1 MTMNRIFILIITI
14 NSFLFAQIKFED
26 FFTDK
31 TLRFDYFSVGDA
43 SSQTIVFGELREEPF
58 WGGPKKN
65 LIDPFGFGNYKCELY
80 DKETGKLIFS
90 RGYSTLFAEWLTTPE
105 AKKLS
110 RAFTETVVF
119 PYPKKNVVLK
129 LFKRDK
135 TNNFQ
140 LIYELEIDPNN
151 PFIKKDK
158 PYKFPY
164 LKILDNGNP
173 TERVDIVI
181 IPDGYTKEEMEKFK
195 KDVSKFIDAL
205 FGSSPFKENKN
216 NFNIWVVL
224 APSEESGTDIPR
236 QNIWKSTIANTS
248 FYTFDTERYLMT
260 EDHKTLRDIA
270 GNVPYDLIYILV
282 NTSKY
287 GGGAIY
293 NHYSVAASDNE
304 HFEYL
309 IVHEFGHGFA
319 GLGDEYYTSQVSYE
333 EFYPLDVE
341 PWERNLT
348 TLVNFEIKWKNLVDK
363 DTPIPTPPTDEY
375 KNKVGVFEGGG
386 YVPKGVYRPMLDCTM
401 KSRTVDNFCLVCKQ
415 TIQDVIN
422 FYCEK

>member
-1 MTMNRIFILIITI
+1 MKRTILLLLVLVI
-14 NSFLFAQIKFED
+14 NLFSQIKFDEY
-26 FFTDK
+26 FTDK
-31 TLRFDYFSVGDA
+31 TLRFDYYNVGDA
-43 SSQTIVFGELREEPF
+43 NSQTIVFGELREEPF

-65 LIDPFGFGNYKCELY
+65 LIELFNFGNFKYEVY
-80 DKETGKLIFS
+80 DKASGKLIFS
-90 RGYSTLFAEWLTTPE
+90 KGYSTLFAEWLTTPE
-105 AKKLS
+105 AKKIK
-110 RAFTETVVF
+110 RAFSETVIF
-119 PYPKKNVVLK
+119 PYPKKEVVLK
-129 LFKRDK
+129 IFKRDRK
-135 TNNFQ
+135 NDFQ
-140 LIYELEIDPNN
+140 LVYELEIDPSN

-158 PYKFPY
+158 PNKYPAIKFLY
-164 LKILDNGNP
+164 NGNSS
-173 TERVDIVI
+173 EKVDIVV
-181 IPDGYTKEEMEKFK
+181 IPEGYTKEEMEKFK
-195 KDVSKFIDAL
+195 KDLEKFVQSL
-205 FGSSPFKENKN
+205 FGSSPYKENKN
-216 NFNIWVVL
+216 NFNIWAVE
-224 APSEESGTDIPR
+224 APSMESGTDIPR
-236 QNIWKSTIANTS
+236 QNIWKNTIVNTS

-260 EDHKTLRDIA
+260 EDNKTLRDLA

-304 HFEYL
+304 HLEYL

-333 EFYPLDVE
+333 EFYPHDVE

-348 TLVNFEIKWKNLVDK
+348 TLVDFDKKWKNLIDK
-363 DTPIPTPPTDEY
+363 ETPIPTPATEEF

-386 YVPKGVYRPMLDCTM
+386 YVPKGVYRPMQDCTM
-401 KSRTVDNFCLVCKQ
+401 KSRTVNNFCVVCKK

>member
-1 MTMNRIFILIITI
+1 MKRLIIVFLVLIT
-14 NSFLFAQIKFED
+14 NLFAQIKFDE

-31 TLRFDYFSVGDA
+31 TLRFDYYHIGDA
-43 SSQTIVFGELREEPF
+43 KSQSVVFGELREEPF

-65 LIDPFGFGNYKCELY
+65 LIDPFNFGNYKYEVY

-90 RGYSTLFAEWLTTPE
+90 RGYTTLFAEWLTTPE
-105 AKKLS
+105 AKKIS
-110 RAFTETVVF
+110 RAFNETVVF
-119 PYPKKNVVLK
+119 PYPKKAVILK
-129 LFKRDK
+129 LYSRDK
-135 TNNFQ
+135 KNNFK
-140 LIYELEIDPNN
+140 LDYEIEIDPQN

-158 PYKFPY
+158 PNKYPY
-164 LKILDNGNP
+164 TKLLDSGNP
-173 TERVDIVI
+173 AEKVDIVI
-181 IPDGYTKEEMEKFK
+181 IPEGYTKDEMNKFK
-195 KDVSKFIDAL
+195 NDANKFIQSL
-205 FGSSPFKENKN
+205 FGSSPYKENKN
-216 NFNIWVVL
+216 NFNIWIIE
-224 APSEESGTDIPR
+224 APSSESGTDIPR
-236 QNIWKSTIANTS
+236 QNIWKSTIVNTS

-260 EDHKTLRDIA
+260 EDNKTLRDLA

-304 HFEYL
+304 HLEYL

-333 EFYPLDVE
+333 EFYPHDVE

-348 TLVNFEIKWKNLVDK
+348 TLVDFDSKWKNLIDK
-363 DTPIPTPPTDEY
+363 DTPIPTPATDEY

-401 KSRTVDNFCLVCKQ
+401 KSRTVNNFCVVCKQ

>member
-1 MTMNRIFILIITI
+1 MKRLII
-14 NSFLFAQIKFED
+14 LFIVLITNLFSQIKFDE
-26 FFTDK
+26 FFIDK
-31 TLRFDYFSVGDA
+31 TLRFDYYHIGDVK
-43 SSQTIVFGELREEPF
+43 SQSIVFGELREEPF

-65 LIDPFGFGNYKCELY
+65 LIDPFNFGNYKYEVY

-105 AKKLS
+105 AKKIS
-110 RAFTETVVF
+110 RAFSETVVF
-119 PYPKKNVVLK
+119 PYPKKEVILK
-129 LFKRDK
+129 LYSRDK
-135 TNNFQ
+135 KNKFK
-140 LIYELEIDPNN
+140 LDYEIEIDPQN

-158 PYKFPY
+158 PNKFPY
-164 LKILDNGNP
+164 SKYLDNGNP
-173 TERVDIVI
+173 AEKVDIVV
-181 IPDGYTKEEMEKFK
+181 IPDGYTKAEMEKFK
-195 KDVSKFIDAL
+195 NDVGKFVQSL
-205 FGSSPFKENKN
+205 FGSSPYKENKN
-216 NFNIWVVL
+216 NFNIWIVE
-224 APSEESGTDIPR
+224 APSDESGTDIPR
-236 QNIWKSTIANTS
+236 QNIWKSTIVNSS

-260 EDHKTLRDIA
+260 EDNKTLRDLA

-304 HFEYL
+304 NLEYL

-333 EFYPLDVE
+333 EFYPHDVE

-348 TLVNFEIKWKNLVDK
+348 TLVDFDSKWKNLIDK
-363 DTPIPTPPTDEY
+363 DTPIPTPPTEEY

-386 YVPKGVYRPMLDCTM
+386 YVPKGVYRPMQDCTM
-401 KSRTVDNFCLVCKQ
+401 KSRTVNNFCVVCKQ

>member
-1 MTMNRIFILIITI
+1 MKKYFFLSLILIS
-14 NSFLFAQIKFED
+14 NLFAQIKFED
-26 FFTDK
+26 YFVDK
-31 TLRFDYFSVGDA
+31 TLRFDYFNVGDA
-43 SSQTIVFGELREEPF
+43 NSQSIVFGELREEPF

-65 LIDPFGFGNYKCELY
+65 LIDPFNFGNYKYEVY
-80 DKETGKLIFS
+80 DKETGNLIFS

-105 AKKLS
+105 AKKIS
-110 RAFTETVVF
+110 RAFSETVVF
-119 PYPKKNVVLK
+119 PYPKKEVILK
-129 LFKRDK
+129 LFKRDRK
-135 TNNFQ
+135 NNFQ
-140 LIYELEIDPNN
+140 LIYETDIDPSN

-158 PYKFPY
+158 PNKFPY
-164 LKILDNGNP
+164 IKVLDNGNP
-173 TERVDIVI
+173 NEKVDIVV
-181 IPDGYTKEEMEKFK
+181 IPDGYTKQEMEKFK
-195 KDVSKFIDAL
+195 KDLKKFIQSL
-205 FGSSPFKENKN
+205 FGSNPYKENKD
-216 NFNIWVVL
+216 NFNIWAIE
-224 APSEESGTDIPR
+224 APSDESGTDIPR
-236 QNIWKSTIANTS
+236 QNIWKSTIVNSS

-260 EDHKTLRDIA
+260 EDNKTLRDLA

-309 IVHEFGHGFA
+309 IIHEFGHGFA

-348 TLVNFEIKWKNLVDK
+348 TLVQFESKWKNLIDK
-363 DTPIPTPPTDEY
+363 DTPIPTPSTEEY
-375 KNKVGVFEGGG
+375 KDKVGVFEGGG
-386 YVPKGVYRPMLDCTM
+386 YVPKGVYRPMQDCTM
-401 KSRTVDNFCLVCKQ
+401 KSRSVDNFCVVCKK
-415 TIQDVIN
+415 TIQEMIN